1 MSKDGPKGDLKNFG
15 VRLGRTVDSEAEK
28 SSRGRKPMNPRGSRE
43 HWKDTEYERKIRQEF
58 FCPQLSQKDWHSM
71 THIER
76 YDYIK
81 MVCERGEMVQAIDPD
96 ENDIAEEFA
105 NFVYEQGIEDDIT
118 MACIDAVFEGG
129 Q

>member
-1 MSKDGPKGDLKNFG
+1 
-15 VRLGRTVDSEAEK
+15 
-28 SSRGRKPMNPRGSRE
+28 
-43 HWKDTEYERKIRQEF
+43 
-58 FCPQLSQKDWHSM
+58 
-71 THIER
+71 
-76 YDYIK
+76 